1 MQVPE
6 ARESG
11 RQRQQEVG
19 LERAEMV
26 KVRVQTGR
34 QLLQKMNFCLQDKTE
49 QVLLAGD
56 QQD

>member
-1 MQVPE
+1 MQVPG

-11 RQRQQEVG
+11 RQRSPGTDRRRG

-34 QLLQKMNFCLQDKTE
+34 QLLQKMNFCLQDKAE
-49 QVLLAGD
+49 
-56 QQD
+56 